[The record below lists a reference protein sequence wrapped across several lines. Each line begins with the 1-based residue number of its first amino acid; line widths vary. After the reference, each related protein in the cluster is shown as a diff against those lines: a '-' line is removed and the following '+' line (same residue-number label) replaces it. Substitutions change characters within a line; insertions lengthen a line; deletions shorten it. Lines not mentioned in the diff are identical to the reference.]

1 MATSPSS
8 PSPAD
13 CLLAINT
20 LQPLDPSGMYLLQA
34 SIRVQDGNK
43 PESMSMGINEL
54 KAFKDLMK
62 GVVEMEVGD
71 RLALDTRA
79 R

>member
-1 MATSPSS
+1 MSARDHVP
-8 PSPAD
+8 
-13 CLLAINT
+13 AINT
-20 LQPLDPSGMYLLQA
+20 LQPLDPSGTYLLQA

-43 PESMSMGINEL
+43 PEIMSMGINEL

>member
-1 MATSPSS
+1 
-8 PSPAD
+8 
-13 CLLAINT
+13 
-20 LQPLDPSGMYLLQA
+20 
-34 SIRVQDGNK
+34 
-43 PESMSMGINEL
+43 MGINEL